1 MCCQNAV
8 SFYSQQCTGH
18 RLTDCLLQLLQLLCG
33 QSEASLDLTNRLVF
47 CSGKFLIFPQ
57 NLAPDRINTLPAIWS
72 RAGAIHSL
80 LRHPEQL
87 AAERAQHA
95 GKRQA
100 LGLNPASPL
109 GFGSGAGG
117 YGSPGGFF
125 HGVKVH
131 IYAIRVWS
139 QGMEMCKLG
148 AMQKFHSFDSPL
160 STTSYAA
167 LQSRCSVPRPLLSKH
182 VQH

>member
-1 MCCQNAV
+1 MQPA
-8 SFYSQQCTGH
+8 
-18 RLTDCLLQLLQLLCG
+18 
-33 QSEASLDLTNRLVF
+33 F
-47 CSGKFLIFPQ
+47 C
-57 NLAPDRINTLPAIWS
+57 S

-109 GFGSGAGG
+109 GFGSGGAG

-125 HGVKVH
+125 HGVKV
-131 IYAIRVWS
+131 RVW
-139 QGMEMCKLG
+139 
-148 AMQKFHSFDSPL
+148 P
-160 STTSYAA
+160 
-167 LQSRCSVPRPLLSKH
+167 
-182 VQH
+182 